1 MSQSKKKKQKASQKA
16 SRPKSA
22 AASPKVN
29 NSNQW
34 IWIAAILV
42 IGFIAFSPVLQ
53 ADFIN
58 YDDDYYVTD
67 NRMITHFDAAGAK
80 TIFTTFYG
88 NQYSPVAM
96 TILALE
102 IKLFGAEPGPLKFIS
117 ILLHLA
123 NALLVFFFVKK
134 LFSRLDF
141 AVIAA
146 GLFAVHT
153 LQVES
158 VAWMAASMKV
168 STYALFSLA
177 SMLVYLSFLEKRK
190 WGQLILSLVL
200 FILSCMC
207 KEQAVVLPILLV
219 AIDYLKRR
227 NLLSREVILEKLPF
241 FAVSLIFGLATMTV
255 ADEMRGTGEALPYS
269 VVERTLFACYALTA
283 YTLKHILPVDLSTYY
298 LYPPVGQTPAVYYLT
313 PLFCLAMLGAFVYAW
328 KKDQRLIVFGLA
340 FFLVNIALTILS
352 QIFSVRDVMMADRY
366 VYLSTIGFFL
376 ILASWIA
383 KVVEKRPSNRTFI
396 YGVLIL
402 YGLALTALTYQRSGV
417 WKNSITVF
425 TDAIEKGKPKEGRKY
440 SPAIALPFTNRGLAK
455 KNQGDVDG
463 AMADYDLAI
472 TANPGHGKA
481 YLNRGNIYF
490 NAGKHQQAIENH
502 NKAIELEPSNQK
514 AYSSRG
520 AAYAS
525 LGQYEQALKDFDKAI
540 ELDPNFLDALR
551 NRALIRFTVKDYE
564 GALPDLDQVLKLN
577 PKDADVLNF
586 KGQTLQQLKRFP
598 EAEAFINQSI
608 QLAPQNG
615 TYYLTRAYLYRDLG
629 DKARARQD
637 ANQAQALGVKV
648 DPGFMS
654 SLNF

>member
-1 MSQSKKKKQKASQKA
+1 MSQSRKKKEKVKQKAAKGRKA
-16 SRPKSA
+16 VQVSKPA
-22 AASPKVN
+22 GAS
-29 NSNQW
+29 QW

-42 IGFIAFSPVLQ
+42 TGFIAFSPILK

-58 YDDDYYVTD
+58 YDDDYYITE
-67 NRMITHFDAAGAK
+67 NRLITQFDGAAAK
-80 TIFTTFYG
+80 TLFTTFYG

-102 IKLFGAEPGPLKFIS
+102 MKVFGAEPGTLKFIS

-141 AVIAA
+141 AVITA
-146 GLFAVHT
+146 GLFALHT

-158 VAWMAASMKV
+158 VAWMAASAKV

-190 WGQLILSLVL
+190 WSQLALSLGL
-200 FILSCMC
+200 FVLSCMC
-207 KEQAVVLPILLV
+207 KEQAVVLPVLLV

-227 NLLSREVILEKLPF
+227 NLFSKEVILEKLPF

-255 ADEMRGTGEALPYS
+255 ADEMRGTGEALPYTI
-269 VVERTLFACYALTA
+269 VERTLFACYALTA
-283 YTLKHILPVDLSTYY
+283 YTLKNILPIDLSTYY
-298 LYPPVGQTPAVYYLT
+298 LYPPLGQTPAFYYLT
-313 PLFCLAMLGAFVYAW
+313 PLFCLAMLAAFFYAW

-340 FFLVNIALTILS
+340 FFLVNIALTLLS

-376 ILASWIA
+376 ILASWA
-383 KVVEKRPSNRTFI
+383 GGFVDKKPANRTI
-396 YGVLIL
+396 VYGALIL
-402 YGLALTALTYQRSGV
+402 YGLVLTGLTYQRCGV

-425 TDAIEKGKPKEGRKY
+425 TDAIEKGKPGAGKKY
-440 SPAIALPFTNRGLAK
+440 SPAISLPYTNRGLAK
-455 KNQGDVDG
+455 KLQGDTEG
-463 AMADYDLAI
+463 ALADYDQAI
-472 TANPGHGKA
+472 AANPGYAKA
-481 YLNRGNIYF
+481 HLNKGNIYF
-490 NAGKHQQAIENH
+490 NAGKHQLAIENH
-502 NKAIELEPSNQK
+502 NKAIELEPNNQK

-525 LGQYEQALKDFDKAI
+525 LGQYDQALKDFDKAI

-551 NRALIRFTVKDYE
+551 NRALIRYTVKDFE
-564 GALPDLDQVLKLN
+564 GALPDLDQVLKFTPN
-577 PKDADVLNF
+577 DADILNF
-586 KGQTLQQLKRFP
+586 KGQVHQQLKRFP
-598 EAEAFINQSI
+598 EAESYINQSI
-608 QLAPQNG
+608 QFAPQNG
-615 TYYLTRAYLYRDLG
+615 TYYLTRAYLYRDMG

-637 ANQAQALGVKV
+637 ASQAQAMGVNV
-648 DPGFMS
+648 DQGFMNS
-654 SLNF
+654 IQN